1 MIFESQCQET
11 GVDVPVSE
19 QVSSNNS
26 FGTPLQGG
34 QRRGIKMLDNSL
46 LLSQKKPVNAP
57 KRNPVDSFSNFL
69 RPAKKFNSY
78 KQLLGGRT
86 ILINLGSF

>member
-1 MIFESQCQET
+1 MILIQHNLLPYFSSPLYTSILLSTVHTQVKVEQKMIFESQCQET

-34 QRRGIKMLDNSL
+34 QERGIK
-46 LLSQKKPVNAP
+46 NA
-57 KRNPVDSFSNFL
+57 R
-69 RPAKKFNSY
+69 
-78 KQLLGGRT
+78 Q
-86 ILINLGSF
+86 